1 MAWNFR
7 SGSVGFGGWH
17 HILSNRPRVEKICK
31 PETKPASPTFACQQI
46 SLTDGNMKIL
56 WLFGFGRFG
65 ALKSWSSLG
74 VTQGQQVWKCPF
86 RLFFLLFAR
95 GVFGKDFS
103 LIRKQ
108 SVWYSCSG
116 WPFSY
121 WKVGQKGQEIG
132 FQVSFKASIFFWVHL
147 RCPKNSH
154 LKSSNF
160 LRSKPWV
167 GPTRYVHALPGHEWC
182 AVRCWSSSLG

>member
-1 MAWNFR
+1 MISFQSWACSLIHF
-7 SGSVGFGGWH
+7 SYVSSVF
-17 HILSNRPRVEKICK
+17 LFIC
-31 PETKPASPTFACQQI
+31 PIIF
-46 SLTDGNMKIL
+46 
-56 WLFGFGRFG
+56 
-65 ALKSWSSLG
+65 
-74 VTQGQQVWKCPF
+74 QVDH
-86 RLFFLLFAR
+86 LFFWFYQLFFWFSLIKYRVIRNTQTTNPNPQLVFSWR